1 MLLNPNNESVNT
13 GVVAGVSIGLSHGC
27 LPVKFKW
34 WCGSII
40 EGVCFESSKKEGAM
54 SASKISTSEV
64 IDGAVGKLE
73 VRLDVPDMASMAGPV
88 AVVCHPHPVHGGTMD
103 NKVVYSLARELAAL
117 NLVVARFNFRGVGAS
132 EGSYDDGNGET
143 DDLLAVIAMLRG
155 RYPQRPLWLAGFSFG
170 GYIAARVSSLCA
182 AQQTILVAPAVTR
195 DYFDVEVSVENPGL
209 LIQGSDDQLI
219 APAAVRQWAEQQP
232 GQFNYEEL
240 AGADHFF
247 HGKLNE
253 LRELVRDY
261 GRKALTV
268 E

>member
-1 MLLNPNNESVNT
+1 
-13 GVVAGVSIGLSHGC
+13 
-27 LPVKFKW
+27 
-34 WCGSII
+34 
-40 EGVCFESSKKEGAM
+40 M
-54 SASKISTSEV
+54 SASKISTSEL
-64 IDGAVGKLE
+64 IDGAIGKLE
-73 VRLDVPDMASMAGPV
+73 VRLDVPEPASLAGPV